1 MTKLMLAAGVVAETN
16 GLLAGIILLVI
27 LIGGI
32 FLLAVDF
39 EAVKQNRKDKKEE
52 KKRYKNA
59 MKDKEFD

>member
-39 EAVKQNRKDKKEE
+39 DAVKQNRKDKKEE
-52 KKRYKNA
+52 KKRYKDA